1 MSIENKS
8 IGDFLE
14 YLNPMTKTEVG
25 KFLSDTPKLLEDC
38 IGYFS
43 NKIVS
48 GKLKFGLEK
57 IT

>member
-8 IGDFLE
+8 IEDFLE
-14 YLNPMTKTEVG
+14 YLNPMTKTEVD
-25 KFLSDTPKLLEDC
+25 KLLSDTPKLLEDC

-43 NKIVS
+43 NKIVA

-57 IT
+57 IA